1 MALKIPDSMEE
12 LVYWT
17 SRAVGDAKIKAW
29 AERENCPVCNKS
41 LMGKP
46 RGDNGS
52 IKIRAAYYECPACH
66 HKVDK
71 TEYEDTLTASIIYTC
86 SKCKNNG
93 EIQIPFKRKK
103 YQGVE
108 SLLFMCQKCNEKIP
122 ITKKM
127 KKVRE
132 KE

>member
-1 MALKIPDSMEE
+1 MALQVPESMDE

-17 SRAVGDAKIKAW
+17 SRAIGNGKVKAW
-29 AERENCPVCNKS
+29 VYREQCPKCKKA

-46 RGDNGS
+46 KDKKG
-52 IKIRAAYYECPACH
+52 KVLIRANYYECPECH
-66 HKVDK
+66 HKIDK
-71 TEYEDTLTASIIYTC
+71 KEYEDTLTANIIYTC
-86 SKCKNNG
+86 PKCNYEG

-108 SLLFMCQKCNEKIP
+108 ALIFQCQKCNEKIP

-127 KKVRE
+127 KEV
-132 KE
+132 